1 MAATRWPSNGLRN
14 VGSYQISG
22 HPFITGSTNL
32 DNNKVH
38 KVEFP
43 YVCKSFTVINTNSNS
58 GEDIRVHFES
68 GSATPVGF
76 PGESGAQTIASTD
89 DVIANLHFITVPA
102 GNSSVTMN
110 NRCKK
115 VYISNGSG
123 TNNLAYQVFAE
134 LTLINSDTACIALVP
149 STNPIPRSPFAC
161 DLLALS
167 NDALK

>member
-22 HPFITGSTNL
+22 HPFITGSGNL

-89 DVIANLHFITVPA
+89 DVIAGRHYITVPA
-102 GNSSVTMN
+102 GNASVTMN
-110 NRCKK
+110 HRCKK
-115 VYISNGSG
+115 IYISNGSG
-123 TNNLAYQVFAE
+123 TDDLSYEVFAE
-134 LTLINSDTACIALVP
+134 LTLINRDSMYELTGSGITDGPVA
-149 STNPIPRSPFAC
+149 
-161 DLLALS
+161 
-167 NDALK
+167 